1 MKICEER
8 NNINTYVR
16 KEVIL
21 IHEVV
26 LFGEVTCEKVWI
38 ESLMTCQ
45 YALAIDT
52 YQCQYML

>member
-1 MKICEER
+1 MMICEER
-8 NNINTYVR
+8 SNINTYVK
-16 KEVIL
+16 KEVIS

-45 YALAIDT
+45 YGLVIDT
-52 YQCQYML
+52 YQC